1 MAHMQEDPAA
11 VHLAQELAHTSAL
24 LQAAYARMAWL
35 EAALVNP
42 AISCDTQPSTEGFS

>member
-1 MAHMQEDPAA
+1 MPDDPTTAE
-11 VHLAQELAHTSAL
+11 VHLAEELAHTSAL

>member
-1 MAHMQEDPAA
+1 MPDDPTTAE

-24 LQAAYARMAWL
+24 LQAAYERMAWL

-42 AISCDTQPSTEGFS
+42 GQSCDTQPSTEGFS